1 MFAVFASYRGRSRR
15 RAEYVEEVTEA
26 FANADSVLN
35 VEQVGVEDLLCH
47 TEGAEETLAVVLSLI
62 QAGDFAIGIGRTV
75 TMAELYPE
83 SAEEWE
89 ELAPHEQ
96 MAATGE
102 VARRAIR
109 IRQRPGEVSV
119 RLELPGSDHTQAPGK
134 GTEIAEDVAAAF
146 TLIAHVLARRTKEGR
161 EATALLRSGY
171 SQSEAAEVVGISTQ
185 AMSQRLASAG
195 WQAEQ
200 AGWNLAVHMLAR
212 VDELG

>member
-1 MFAVFASYRGRSRR
+1 MFAIFASYRGRSRR
-15 RAEYVEEVTEA
+15 RADYVADVAEA
-26 FANADSVLN
+26 LANADSVLH
-35 VEQVGVEDLLCH
+35 VEQVGIEDLLCH

-75 TMAELYPE
+75 TMAGHNPE
-83 SAEEWE
+83 AAEEWE
-89 ELAPHEQ
+89 ELPPEEQ
-96 MAATGE
+96 LVATGE
-102 VARRAIR
+102 VARRAVR
-109 IRQRPGEVSV
+109 TRQRAGEVTV
-119 RLELPGSDHTQAPGK
+119 RLELPGPEQTQAPGK
-134 GTEIAEDVAAAF
+134 GAEIAEDIAAAF

-171 SQSEAAEVVGISTQ
+171 SQSEAAEVIGISKQ

-212 VDELG
+212 VDDLG

>member
-1 MFAVFASYRGRSRR
+1 TRAVPFNVSPAVEGRQVSPTVPDKKALTAVFAIFASYRGRSRR
-15 RAEYVEEVTEA
+15 RAEYVEEVAEA

-83 SAEEWE
+83 GAEGWE

-102 VARRAIR
+102 VARR
-109 IRQRPGEVSV
+109 
-119 RLELPGSDHTQAPGK
+119 
-134 GTEIAEDVAAAF
+134 
-146 TLIAHVLARRTKEGR
+146 
-161 EATALLRSGY
+161 
-171 SQSEAAEVVGISTQ
+171 
-185 AMSQRLASAG
+185 
-195 WQAEQ
+195 
-200 AGWNLAVHMLAR
+200 
-212 VDELG
+212 